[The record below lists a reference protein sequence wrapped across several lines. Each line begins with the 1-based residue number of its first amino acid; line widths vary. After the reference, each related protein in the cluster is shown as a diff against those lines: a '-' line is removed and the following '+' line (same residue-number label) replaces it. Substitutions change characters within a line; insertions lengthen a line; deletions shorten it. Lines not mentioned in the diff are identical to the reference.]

1 MLDEKRPALVAIIE
15 DDAVSRR
22 ALGRLLLAAG
32 FEPSLFDSAE
42 AFIASESGRAW
53 LCLIVDVKLPG
64 MSGIDLQ
71 QKLRREGSDVP
82 IIITTGNRADIIRER
97 AQLAGCLAFLWK
109 PFTSDTLLE
118 LLGSISRQTHPD
130 PKDVCTN
137 GQ

>member
-1 MLDEKRPALVAIIE
+1 MLDEQRPAFVAIIE
-15 DDAVSRR
+15 DDAVSRH

-53 LCLIVDVKLPG
+53 LCLIVDVKLAG

-109 PFTSDTLLE
+109 PFTAETLLE
-118 LLGSISRQTHPD
+118 LLGSLSRQ
-130 PKDVCTN
+130 N
-137 GQ
+137 AS